1 MEKKKKLKK
10 NYQTPKEKKN
20 KVVFFHL
27 PNFEPKAKIQS
38 HDRGNGFKPSAFKLW
53 KTVSGAAKR
62 PLMNTCLRQK
72 NHSIP
77 G

>member
-1 MEKKKKLKK
+1 MKKKLLKK
-10 NYQTPKEKKN
+10 KTTKHQRKEN

-27 PNFEPKAKIQS
+27 SNFEPKAKIES
-38 HDRGNGFKPSAFKLW
+38 HDRGNGFEPSAIKLW

-72 NHSIP
+72 NNSIP